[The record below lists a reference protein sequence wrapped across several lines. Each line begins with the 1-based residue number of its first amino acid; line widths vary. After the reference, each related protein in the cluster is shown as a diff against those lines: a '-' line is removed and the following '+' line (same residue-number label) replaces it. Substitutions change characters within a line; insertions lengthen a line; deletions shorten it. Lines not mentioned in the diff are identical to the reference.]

1 MNYCTS
7 LNCLVDIRGARRLN
21 HRCFAMWTI
30 DTKNT
35 RYILCNLKNELLYVI
50 KLFSGYQ
57 GSERGEWT
65 TGTLQCEPPILK
77 TRDIYFAISKMN
89 YCTSLNCSVDIRGAR
104 RGETLKTRDIY
115 FAISKMNYCTSL
127 NCSVDI
133 RGAGRLNHQCEPPI
147 LKTRDIYFAISKMN
161 YCTSLNCS
169 VDIRGAGRLNH
180 RYFAM
185 WTTDTKNTR
194 YILCNLKNE
203 LLYVIKLFSGYQG
216 GAGRLNH
223 RYFAMWTTD
232 TKNTRYILCNLKN
245 ELLYVIK
252 LFSGY
257 QWERAGRL
265 NHRYFAMWTTD
276 TKNTRYILCNLKNEL
291 LYVIKLFSGYQGSE
305 RGEGTTGTL
314 QCEPPI
320 LKTRDI
326 YFAISKMNYCTSLNC
341 SVDIRGARLLNHRC
355 FAMWTTDTKN
365 TRYILCNLKN
375 ELLYVIK
382 LFSGYQG
389 SGAIEPP
396 ILCNVNHRY

>member
-1 MNYCTS
+1 
-7 LNCLVDIRGARRLN
+7 
-21 HRCFAMWTI
+21 MWTT

-57 GSERGEWT
+57 GSERGEWISGERGDWT
-65 TGTLQCEPPILK
+65 TDTL
-77 TRDIYFAISKMN
+77 
-89 YCTSLNCSVDIRGAR
+89 
-104 RGETLKTRDIY
+104 
-115 FAISKMNYCTSL
+115 
-127 NCSVDI
+127 
-133 RGAGRLNHQCEPPI
+133 QCEPPI

-216 GAGRLNH
+216 SERGEWTTKWITASLNCSVDIRGAGRLNH

-257 QWERAGRL
+257 QGSGRL

-305 RGEGTTGTL
+305 RGEWTTKWIT
-314 QCEPPI
+314 
-320 LKTRDI
+320 
-326 YFAISKMNYCTSLNC
+326 ASLNC
-341 SVDIRGARLLNHRC
+341 SVDIRGAGRLNHRY

-389 SGAIEPP
+389 SGTIEPP

>member
-7 LNCLVDIRGARRLN
+7 LNCSVDIRGAGRLN
-21 HRCFAMWTI
+21 HRYFAMWTT

-89 YCTSLNCSVDIRGAR
+89 YCTSLNCSVDIK
-104 RGETLKTRDIY
+104 RGE
-115 FAISKMNYCTSL
+115 
-127 NCSVDI
+127 
-133 RGAGRLNHQCEPPI
+133 RGDR
-147 LKTRDIYFAISKMN
+147 
-161 YCTSLNCS
+161 
-169 VDIRGAGRLNH
+169 
-180 RYFAM
+180 
-185 WTTDTKNTR
+185 TTD
-194 YILCNLKNE
+194 
-203 LLYVIKLFSGYQG
+203 
-216 GAGRLNH
+216 
-223 RYFAMWTTD
+223 
-232 TKNTRYILCNLKN
+232 
-245 ELLYVIK
+245 
-252 LFSGY
+252 
-257 QWERAGRL
+257 
-265 NHRYFAMWTTD
+265 
-276 TKNTRYILCNLKNEL
+276 
-291 LYVIKLFSGYQGSE
+291 
-305 RGEGTTGTL
+305 TL

-341 SVDIRGARLLNHRC
+341 SVDIRGARRLNHRC

>member
-7 LNCLVDIRGARRLN
+7 LNCSVDIRGEGRLN
-21 HRCFAMWTI
+21 HRYFAMWTT

-35 RYILCNLKNELLYVI
+35 RYILCNLKNKLLYVI

-57 GSERGEWT
+57 GSERELLWT
-65 TGTLQCEPPILK
+65 TDTLQCEPPILK

-89 YCTSLNCSVDIRGAR
+89 YCTSLNCSVDIRGAS
-104 RGETLKTRDIY
+104 GASEPWIT
-115 FAISKMNYCTSL
+115 ASL

-133 RGAGRLNHQCEPPI
+133 RGARRLNHRYFAMWTTDTKNTRYILCNLKNELLYVIKLFSGYQGSERDWTTDTLQCEPPI

-185 WTTDTKNTR
+185 WTN
-194 YILCNLKNE
+194 
-203 LLYVIKLFSGYQG
+203 V
-216 GAGRLNH
+216 
-223 RYFAMWTTD
+223 
-232 TKNTRYILCNLKN
+232 
-245 ELLYVIK
+245 
-252 LFSGY
+252 
-257 QWERAGRL
+257 
-265 NHRYFAMWTTD
+265 
-276 TKNTRYILCNLKNEL
+276 
-291 LYVIKLFSGYQGSE
+291 
-305 RGEGTTGTL
+305 
-314 QCEPPI
+314 
-320 LKTRDI
+320 
-326 YFAISKMNYCTSLNC
+326 
-341 SVDIRGARLLNHRC
+341 
-355 FAMWTTDTKN
+355 TKN